1 MHQKQKDWDMVG
13 PLDDRSVK
21 GLLMEDKEIA
31 EKLNKCF
38 ALVFTVEDVFCPNW
52 SSDRY
57 PCLNCFFQGERMKS

>member
-38 ALVFTVEDVFCPNW
+38 AL
-52 SSDRY
+52 SSLWKMFSVPIGLQTDTHA
-57 PCLNCFFQGERMKS
+57 